1 VQLVFDGDAPEIAF
15 KAAGVVA
22 MRRQGRVLSVLSS
35 AGADRLVAEA
45 RVRSPKSVEVLPV
58 TLKELFLETVA
69 AEN

>member
-1 VQLVFDGDAPEIAF
+1 
-15 KAAGVVA
+15 
-22 MRRQGRVLSVLSS
+22 VLSVLSS